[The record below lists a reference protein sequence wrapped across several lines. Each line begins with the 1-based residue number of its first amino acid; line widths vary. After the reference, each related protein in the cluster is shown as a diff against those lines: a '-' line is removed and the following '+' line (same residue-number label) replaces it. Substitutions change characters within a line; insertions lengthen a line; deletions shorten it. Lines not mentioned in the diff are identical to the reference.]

1 MWIERK
7 NYLWS
12 WYHLLVDWKCPSGI
26 DVIINDSL
34 IIKFPDLK
42 RGGRPLSCVDN
53 KAVVNIISTT
63 GAAIKA
69 DNHRREKS
77 LHNLHQ
83 VFCFFLS
90 LWWIKSNGLLLKL
103 PPWLPPVD
111 TSMINIYVLHCEYCN
126 NVTALGKKVSGLCI
140 PPFHTPFL
148 ALQNTKSRF

>member
-1 MWIERK
+1 MLDGKYHQFSTNAIIHVSIIKFPNLMRGSGHFHVWIITIIERK

-12 WYHLLVDWKCPSGI
+12 WYHLLVDWRCPSGI

-83 VFCFFLS
+83 VFCFFKPLMDQNQWTATQAS
-90 LWWIKSNGLLLKL
+90 PIT
-103 PPWLPPVD
+103 PP
-111 TSMINIYVLHCEYCN
+111 
-126 NVTALGKKVSGLCI
+126 
-140 PPFHTPFL
+140 
-148 ALQNTKSRF
+148 SRH